1 MIQNDKSIAKGQK
14 IQGIDSQEEERK
26 IY

>member
-1 MIQNDKSIAKGQK
+1 MIKNDKSIAKGQK